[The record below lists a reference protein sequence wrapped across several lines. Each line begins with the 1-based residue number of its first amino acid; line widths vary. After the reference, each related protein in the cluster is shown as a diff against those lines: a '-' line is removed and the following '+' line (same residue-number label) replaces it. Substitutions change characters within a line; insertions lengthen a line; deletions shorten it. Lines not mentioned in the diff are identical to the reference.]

1 MPPPNAHWK
10 YYHEL
15 RPDEL
20 AACRNA
26 TPVAFWPLGLLEHH
40 GWHLPV
46 GFDGIKAERICVRIA
61 KKTGGLIFPTM
72 WWGTGGGH
80 GDFQWTHY
88 QPEDAVV
95 SMLTTTTQ
103 QLISFGFRV
112 IVLMAGHYPW
122 QKLLDRHLPPIQEA
136 YPDVLLIW
144 GTEVSV
150 GGKAV
155 KLPGDHAA
163 REETSY
169 GLALFPGLVDMDA
182 MHSGRNESESWPE
195 GQVPSLEQRHLGV
208 EFNANHPLF
217 AQLGED
223 ARTATTARGEDGI
236 ARLVDFLSG
245 VIMERI

>member
-1 MPPPNAHWK
+1 
-10 YYHEL
+10 
-15 RPDEL
+15 
-20 AACRNA
+20 
-26 TPVAFWPLGLLEHH
+26 
-40 GWHLPV
+40 
-46 GFDGIKAERICVRIA
+46 
-61 KKTGGLIFPTM
+61 
-72 WWGTGGGH
+72 
-80 GDFQWTHY
+80 
-88 QPEDAVV
+88 
-95 SMLTTTTQ
+95 
-103 QLISFGFRV
+103 
-112 IVLMAGHYPW
+112 MAGHYPW
-122 QKLLDRHLPPIQEA
+122 QKLLDRHLPSIQEA

-144 GTEVSV
+144 GTEASV

-182 MHSGRNESESWPE
+182 MHSGRNETESWPE
-195 GQVPSLEQRHLGV
+195 GQVPPLEQRHLGV

-245 VIMERI
+245 VIMERL